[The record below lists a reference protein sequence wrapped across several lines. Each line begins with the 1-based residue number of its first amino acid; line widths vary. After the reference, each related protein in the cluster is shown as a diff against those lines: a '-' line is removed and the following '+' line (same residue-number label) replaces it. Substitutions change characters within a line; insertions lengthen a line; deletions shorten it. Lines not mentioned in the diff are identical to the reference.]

1 MNEFLM
7 LREICYK
14 GIRIIGVLC
23 ILGSAAGFGWYY
35 TRMLRWRLAQVRQL
49 QQLMT
54 LLKGEMEYQCSTL
67 PEAMIHCGMQ
77 VPGICGT
84 WFLDTGKRMCNGE
97 GIGFQELWKQQLA
110 DLQKRTVLNDAV
122 IDGLY
127 RLGVQM
133 SKPDKK
139 TQIGA
144 LELYIQRIKEQEER
158 LTRELPDK
166 VKLSASLTVLAGVF
180 LVILLI

>member
-14 GIRIIGVLC
+14 AVRMIGVLC
-23 ILGSAAGFGWYY
+23 ILGSAAGFGYHY
-35 TRMLRWRLAQVRQL
+35 TRMLRWKLAQVRQL
-49 QQLMT
+49 RQLMT
-54 LLKGEMEYQCSTL
+54 LFKGEMEYQCSTL
-67 PEAMIHCGMQ
+67 PEAMIHCGRQ
-77 VPGICGT
+77 VSGVCGT
-84 WFLDTGKRMCNGE
+84 WFEDTGRRMCSGE
-97 GIGFQELWKQQLA
+97 GIGFQQLWNEQVA
-110 DLQKRTVLNDAV
+110 RLQKQTVLDDTM
-122 IDGLY
+122 IDELY

-144 LELYIQRIKEQEER
+144 LELYIQRMKEQEER
-158 LTRELPDK
+158 FTKELPDK
-166 VKLSASLTVLAGVF
+166 MKLSASLMVLAGVF